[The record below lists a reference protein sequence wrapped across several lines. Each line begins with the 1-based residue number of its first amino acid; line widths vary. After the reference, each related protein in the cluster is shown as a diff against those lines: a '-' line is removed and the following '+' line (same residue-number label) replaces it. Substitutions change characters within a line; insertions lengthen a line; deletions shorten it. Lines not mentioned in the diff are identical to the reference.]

1 MLLNIKSNKGKITYK
16 GTSIRLSADFLTET
30 LQARRNGT
38 IYLKRKMKTEEP
50 TTKNTLPSKPLI
62 QI

>member
-30 LQARRNGT
+30 LQARKEWLYIFT
-38 IYLKRKMKTEEP
+38 LMKTEET